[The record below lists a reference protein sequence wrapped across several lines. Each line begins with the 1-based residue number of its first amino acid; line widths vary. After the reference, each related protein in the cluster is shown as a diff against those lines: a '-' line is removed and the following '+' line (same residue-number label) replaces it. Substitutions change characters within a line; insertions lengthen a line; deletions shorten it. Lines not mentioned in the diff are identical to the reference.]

1 MQAKFRLKSITSD
14 SLYLVD
20 KASILIGRSSQCDI
34 SIDSGM
40 LSRHHAVVL
49 TTVDNTIL
57 IKDLDSTNG
66 TFLNTMRVKTSAP
79 LSHGDVITVGDEKFV
94 FIDAEK
100 QNDHSTFSRDYGEN
114 STGRFDDPT
123 SNRTMVQ
130 SSPFKSLGLEDYFKV
145 PAEVQEENS
154 QLFVVRALGRKPLD
168 ANRTPA
174 VLLIKTGRKR
184 GGLIELK
191 LPHGGDRCWLLGRS
205 QLCDVVLED
214 PTVSSEHAL
223 IRWENGYWDIQDKQ
237 STNGVKLNGTKVTR
251 TVFENGDVLSIGSLK
266 LVFRVL

>member
-1 MQAKFRLKSITSD
+1 MFHKFRLKSITTD
-14 SLYLVD
+14 SLYFVD

-49 TTVDNTIL
+49 TTADDVIL

-66 TFLNTMRVKTSAP
+66 TFLNTMRVRFSAP
-79 LSHGDVITVGDEKFV
+79 LSHGDVITVGDEKLV
-94 FIDAEK
+94 FIDIEK
-100 QNDHSTFSRDYGEN
+100 QNDQSIFSRDYAEN
-114 STGRFDDPT
+114 IANGDDST

-130 SSPFKSLGLEDYFKV
+130 SSAFKSLGLEAYFKA

-184 GGLIELK
+184 GGMIELK
-191 LPHGGDRCWLLGRS
+191 LPHGGDRCWLLGRG

-223 IRWENGYWDIQDKQ
+223 IRWENGCWEIQDKQ
-237 STNGVKLNGTKVTR
+237 STNGVKLNGTKVKR
-251 TVFENGDVLSIGSLK
+251 AVFENGDVLSIGSLK